1 MSGVP
6 KNYPHPHHLSRIAPT
21 TPNSMNS
28 ADHILAGKIYRFCAQ
43 LLHSFT
49 TLQFSYVPVII
60 IVNQSTHHHHHRAI
74 ERKRTRP
81 KRKSSKM
88 GAVVTPSSSS
98 PRILFLNPMIF
109 PPADNTNSIATHPLR
124 CFQALFSRRL
134 SHIPG
139 PSYSKTFISIRWATR
154 DRFFES
160 TTNPSAS
167 RCHPQCETD
176 ATRVSE
182 TPPTESECPFFGF
195 AHRNHLLIRSRQ
207 GLVFVAAS
215 MYT

>member
-6 KNYPHPHHLSRIAPT
+6 KNYPHPIHLSRIAPT

-60 IVNQSTHHHHHRAI
+60 IVHQSTHHHHHHHRPI

-88 GAVVTPSSSS
+88 GAVVTPSSSRTNQPSS

-139 PSYSKTFISIRWATR
+139 PSQPKDF
-154 DRFFES
+154 
-160 TTNPSAS
+160 
-167 RCHPQCETD
+167 H
-176 ATRVSE
+176 
-182 TPPTESECPFFGF
+182 
-195 AHRNHLLIRSRQ
+195 
-207 GLVFVAAS
+207 
-215 MYT
+215 

>member
-6 KNYPHPHHLSRIAPT
+6 KTTFHPNHLSRIAPT

-60 IVNQSTHHHHHRAI
+60 IVNQSTHHHHHRPI

-88 GAVVTPSSSS
+88 GAVVTPSSSRTRTNQPTS

-109 PPADNTNSIATHPLR
+109 PPAADNTNSIATHPLR
-124 CFQALFSRRL
+124 CFPALSSRRL

-139 PSYSKTFISIRWATR
+139 PSQPKDF
-154 DRFFES
+154 
-160 TTNPSAS
+160 
-167 RCHPQCETD
+167 H
-176 ATRVSE
+176 
-182 TPPTESECPFFGF
+182 
-195 AHRNHLLIRSRQ
+195 
-207 GLVFVAAS
+207 
-215 MYT
+215 